1 MSVQSPPGRP
11 PAAERS
17 DKPGRSARSG
27 LRALVLRLHFY
38 AGVLVAPFLLVAAIS
53 GLLYACSWQAEKI
66 IYAEQLRV
74 PASGE
79 RLPLARQ
86 VEAARAVRPDGTVLA
101 VRPSVEKGA
110 TTRVLM
116 SADGLDESEK
126 LAVYVDPYRGDVK
139 GELTVYGGSEA
150 LPVRAW
156 LSRFHAH
163 LHLGDAGRNYSEFAA
178 SWLWVV
184 AGGGLVLWVSRGRR
198 RRRDLLVPDF
208 KKPGRRGTL
217 SLHGTV
223 GIWSVAGLMFL
234 SATGLTWSVNAGA
247 RIDEIQKALNSSA
260 PTLPGTSVGHHDGA
274 SHDHDHHAATDA
286 VTGMGVDRILAAT
299 RLDGPVEIVY
309 PAEPGKAF
317 VVKQIDSTVPLRQ
330 DSAAVDPTTGQVTG
344 TLRFADYP
352 LFAKLTSIGVSAHM
366 GQLFG
371 LANQL
376 LLAALALGLVL
387 LIMWGYLMWWRR
399 GRHGFGR
406 PVPRGAW
413 RAVPLWALAPLV
425 GGAVL
430 AGGLVP
436 MFGYPLAAFI
446 VLDAAVGRV
455 RSFRRRAA
463 PVHHHYGEEGS

>member
-17 DKPGRSARSG
+17 DRSAKSG

-86 VEAARAVRPDGTVLA
+86 VEAARAARPDGTVLA

-126 LAVYVDPYRGDVK
+126 LAVYVDPYRGNVK

-178 SWLWVV
+178 SWLWIV

-198 RRRDLLVPDF
+198 RRRDLLVPDLG
-208 KKPGRRGTL
+208 KPGRRRVL

-223 GIWSVAGLMFL
+223 GIWSVAGLLFL
-234 SATGLTWSVNAGA
+234 SVTGLTWSVNAGA
-247 RIDEIQKALNSSA
+247 RIDQIQRALNSSA
-260 PTLPGTSVGHHDGA
+260 PTLPGTSVAHHDGA
-274 SHDHDHHAATDA
+274 SHDHDHHGSADA
-286 VTGMGVDRILAAT
+286 GVGVDRILAAP

-309 PAEPGKAF
+309 PAEPGRAF

-330 DSAAVDPTTGQVTG
+330 DSAAVDPATGQVTG

-387 LIMWGYLMWWRR
+387 LIVWGHLMWWRR

-413 RAVPLWALAPLV
+413 RAVPLWALALLV

-430 AGGLVP
+430 VGGLIP

-446 VLDAAVGRV
+446 VLDAVVGRV
-455 RSFRRRAA
+455 RSSRRGTD
-463 PVHHHYGEEGS
+463 PVRHHRGEGGS